1 MKLKY
6 LLLAFI
12 IICIVI
18 LIIVI
23 AVKPKWFFK
32 DTDNIDF
39 KRTSQNGDMTLN
51 NHFVNAPLLREN
63 TRGNTRGNARGNNIR
78 QFIRHRNIRANTI
91 TPTPTALPDNN
102 TTGDNT
108 PEDNTEDNYQDN
120 AIRPPDRVRT
130 EILIPI
136 AGNNNINGFMDM
148 VFNDVIAVLQQ
159 MPNNEFTV
167 IQHMNENAF
176 HPAILDINDNA
187 LLMDILDNHILDIMG
202 AHRDNVIQTR
212 QTAARENTN
221 TANQAVVN
229 YLDLAAAPTNDTQNV
244 HDHTVLAGFKL
255 ILERLKAEV
264 STIVTIE
271 DIINEIK
278 KKARMFSDNRPQ
290 LTMSALSVIDK
301 MQEGEIITA
310 LEINGEPTT
319 DLMCLQLVWSR
330 ANDPNNAEK
339 QDTIKQSI
347 FDNLLDCWE
356 NNILTGERT
365 IVCVT
370 GRATRMLSSLTLLD
384 YDPQNWEV
392 KKFEDFKQ
400 EIFKNVKKII
410 MDEATKASNS
420 SNVDMQNAGRSY
432 LATTREELENIPQV
446 TEEAVANLNMQIKES
461 ISAMIDSYVVDL
473 EKSFS
478 TDIPQYMKN
487 SVKKE
492 AMSAVDMF

>member
-1 MKLKY
+1 
-6 LLLAFI
+6 
-12 IICIVI
+12 
-18 LIIVI
+18 
-23 AVKPKWFFK
+23 
-32 DTDNIDF
+32 
-39 KRTSQNGDMTLN
+39 
-51 NHFVNAPLLREN
+51 
-63 TRGNTRGNARGNNIR
+63 
-78 QFIRHRNIRANTI
+78 
-91 TPTPTALPDNN
+91 
-102 TTGDNT
+102 
-108 PEDNTEDNYQDN
+108 
-120 AIRPPDRVRT
+120 
-130 EILIPI
+130 
-136 AGNNNINGFMDM
+136 
-148 VFNDVIAVLQQ
+148 
-159 MPNNEFTV
+159 
-167 IQHMNENAF
+167 
-176 HPAILDINDNA
+176 
-187 LLMDILDNHILDIMG
+187 
-202 AHRDNVIQTR
+202 
-212 QTAARENTN
+212 
-221 TANQAVVN
+221 
-229 YLDLAAAPTNDTQNV
+229 
-244 HDHTVLAGFKL
+244 
-255 ILERLKAEV
+255 
-264 STIVTIE
+264 
-271 DIINEIK
+271 
-278 KKARMFSDNRPQ
+278 
-290 LTMSALSVIDK
+290 MSALSVIDK

-356 NNILTGERT
+356 TNILTGERT

-410 MDEATKASNS
+410 MDESIKASNS

-446 TEEAVANLNMQIKES
+446 TEEAVAALNMQIKES

>member
-51 NHFVNAPLLREN
+51 NNFVNAPLLREN
-63 TRGNTRGNARGNNIR
+63 TRGNTRGNNIR
-78 QFIRHRNIRANTI
+78 QFIRHRNIRTNTI
-91 TPTPTALPDNN
+91 TPAPTALPDNN
-102 TTGDNT
+102 TTGDNA
-108 PEDNTEDNYQDN
+108 EDNTEDNYQDN
-120 AIRPPDRVRT
+120 VIRPPDRVRT

>member
-32 DTDNIDF
+32 STGDNSSNNIDF

-51 NHFVNAPLLREN
+51 DHFVDLPPPITQIQPRE
-63 TRGNTRGNARGNNIR
+63 TARGNNIR
-78 QFIRHRNIRANTI
+78 QFIRTRNIRQPRVRNGAANANADNGTI
-91 TPTPTALPDNN
+91 LPND
-102 TTGDNT
+102 D
-108 PEDNTEDNYQDN
+108 
-120 AIRPPDRVRT
+120 IRPPDRVRA
-130 EILIPI
+130 EILLPM
-136 AGNNNINGFMDM
+136 AGNNINGIMDM
-148 VFNDVIAVLQQ
+148 VFNDAITLLQQ
-159 MPNNEFTV
+159 MPNNEFTL
-167 IQHMNENAF
+167 IQHMNENNF
-176 HPAILDINDNA
+176 NPIIFDINDNA

-202 AHRDNVIQTR
+202 AHRDNLIQTR
-212 QTAARENTN
+212 QNTAREHT
-221 TANQAVVN
+221 TTTNQAVAN
-229 YLDLAAAPTNDTQNV
+229 YLDLAAAPTNDAQNV
-244 HDHTVLAGFKL
+244 HDHTVLAGFKI
-255 ILERLKAEV
+255 ILERLKTGATEADTLV
-264 STIVTIE
+264 SIE

-319 DLMCLQLVWSR
+319 DLLCLQLVWSR
-330 ANDPNNAEK
+330 ANDPNNSEK
-339 QDTIKQSI
+339 QDVMKQAI

-356 NNILTGERT
+356 NDILTGERK

-384 YDPQNWEV
+384 YDSQNWEV

-420 SNVDMQNAGRSY
+420 SNEDMQNAGRSY
-432 LATTREELENIPQV
+432 LATTREELENIPQI

-461 ISAMIDSYVVDL
+461 ISNMIDTYVADL
-473 EKSFS
+473 EASFS

>member
-32 DTDNIDF
+32 STGDNSSNNIDF

-51 NHFVNAPLLREN
+51 NHFINAPPPRE
-63 TRGNTRGNARGNNIR
+63 TRRGNNIR
-78 QFIRHRNIRANTI
+78 QFIRNRNIRQ
-91 TPTPTALPDNN
+91 PTVPDNIVPTDMEHNN
-102 TTGDNT
+102 TAELPNNIM
-108 PEDNTEDNYQDN
+108 PNYQNDI
-120 AIRPPDRVRT
+120 IRPPDRIRT
-130 EILIPI
+130 EILIPM
-136 AGNNNINGFMDM
+136 AGNNINGFMDM

-167 IQHMNENAF
+167 IQHMNGNAL

-202 AHRDNVIQTR
+202 AHRDNMIQTR
-212 QTAARENTN
+212 QNTARENTN

-229 YLDLAAAPTNDTQNV
+229 YLDLAAAPTNDAQNV
-244 HDHTVLAGFKL
+244 HDHTVLAGFKI
-255 ILERLKAEV
+255 ILERLKSEV
-264 STIVTIE
+264 VEMVPIE
-271 DIINEIK
+271 DILNEIK
-278 KKARMFSDNRPQ
+278 KKARVFSDNRPQ

-330 ANDPNNAEK
+330 ANDSNNVEK
-339 QDTIKQSI
+339 QDIIKQSI

-356 NNILTGERT
+356 NDILTGERT

-420 SNVDMQNAGRSY
+420 SNVEMQNAGRSY

-446 TEEAVANLNMQIKES
+446 TEEAVSALNMQIKES
-461 ISAMIDSYVVDL
+461 ISTMIDSYVVDL

-492 AMSAVDMF
+492 ALSAVDMF

>member
-1 MKLKY
+1 MGSLWN
-6 LLLAFI
+6 LWRM
-12 IICIVI
+12 
-18 LIIVI
+18 
-23 AVKPKWFFK
+23 KWFFK
-32 DTDNIDF
+32 STGDSSSNNIDF

-51 NHFVNAPLLREN
+51 GHFVDLPPPITQIQPRE
-63 TRGNTRGNARGNNIR
+63 TARGNNIR
-78 QFIRHRNIRANTI
+78 QFIRNRNIRQPRIRTGTVAGTVVG
-91 TPTPTALPDNN
+91 TAADNDTVLPNDGIRPPND
-102 TTGDNT
+102 G
-108 PEDNTEDNYQDN
+108 
-120 AIRPPDRVRT
+120 IRPPDRVRA
-130 EILIPI
+130 EILLPM
-136 AGNNNINGFMDM
+136 AGNNINGIMDM
-148 VFNDVIAVLQQ
+148 VFNDAITLLQQ
-159 MPNNEFTV
+159 MPNNEFTL
-167 IQHMNENAF
+167 IQHMNENNF
-176 HPAILDINDNA
+176 NPIIFDINDNA

-202 AHRDNVIQTR
+202 THRDNLIQTR
-212 QTAARENTN
+212 QNTAREHTA
-221 TANQAVVN
+221 TANQAVAN
-229 YLDLAAAPTNDTQNV
+229 YLDLAAAPTNDAQNV

-255 ILERLKAEV
+255 ILERLKIEAG
-264 STIVTIE
+264 TIAPIE

-319 DLMCLQLVWSR
+319 DLLCLQLVWSR
-330 ANDPNNAEK
+330 ANDPNNSEK
-339 QDTIKQSI
+339 QDVMKQAI

-356 NNILTGERT
+356 NDILTGERK

-384 YDPQNWEV
+384 YDSQNWEV

-420 SNVDMQNAGRSY
+420 TNTDMQNAGRSY

-461 ISAMIDSYVVDL
+461 ISTMIDSYVADL
-473 EKSFS
+473 ETSFS